1 MVYTVAVTKTGQMT
15 LPKAVREM
23 LGITTR
29 AVVKVNKDKTVSV
42 YRQPSLEEQFAKV
55 RASFSEETK
64 EAIRK
69 TAGKS
74 REELEAEWLD
84 SAEAKKYYKE
94 KYGI

>member
-42 YRQPSLEEQFAKV
+42 YRQPSWSEQLEELHD
-55 RASFSEETK
+55 SFSEETK
-64 EAIRK
+64 EAIKKDTGK
-69 TAGKS
+69 TVHEMMDEWADSSEGKV
-74 REELEAEWLD
+74 
-84 SAEAKKYYKE
+84 YYKE